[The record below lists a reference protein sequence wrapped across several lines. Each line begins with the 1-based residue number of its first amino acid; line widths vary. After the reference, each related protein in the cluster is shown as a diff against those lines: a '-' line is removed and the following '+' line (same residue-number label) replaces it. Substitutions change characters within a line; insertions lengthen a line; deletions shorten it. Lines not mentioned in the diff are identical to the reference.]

1 MSAPTPPPTILIVD
15 DSSGVR
21 LMLARLLAPHLSV
34 RLADGVS
41 SAMDALTP
49 ETALV
54 LSDVRM
60 PGESGLDLART
71 LREQRPNLPVVLMTG
86 VVEDELRAQA
96 LELGVLDVLRKPI
109 TPGTLFPALRGW
121 LGEGLEA
128 VAPAIAAQ
136 KIGVQA
142 ANAPLAQ
149 AAQPSEVGLP
159 THLDPEANRALMAGV
174 ALLPG
179 VAAVAH
185 YDAQGGWQEGQ
196 GAALPSDLGQSVRVL
211 VMAARISGPHLGTP
225 HLPRSV
231 QVEYQDRVLVALPLS
246 DGFLAVLVRDT
257 PGASTVKAWLRNHLS
272 GMPGM
277 IG

>member
-1 MSAPTPPPTILIVD
+1 MSAPTPPRTILIVD

-34 RLADGVS
+34 RLADGAS
-41 SAMDALTP
+41 SALDALTP

-71 LREQRPNLPVVLMTG
+71 LREQRPDLPVVLMTG

-121 LGEGLEA
+121 LGDGLDA
-128 VAPAIAAQ
+128 LAPAIAAQ
-136 KIGVQA
+136 A
-142 ANAPLAQ
+142 ANAPTSQ
-149 AAQPSEVGLP
+149 AAESPEVGLAHP
-159 THLDPEANRALMAGV
+159 LDSATNRALMAGLG
-174 ALLPG
+174 LLPG

-185 YDAQGGWQEGQ
+185 YDSQGGWQEGQ
-196 GAALPSDLGQSVRVL
+196 GAALPSELGQSVRVL
-211 VMAARISGPHLGTP
+211 AMAARISGPHLGTP
-225 HLPRSV
+225 HLPRAV
-231 QVEYQDRVLVALPLS
+231 QVEYQDRVLVVFPLA

-272 GMPGM
+272 GTPG
-277 IG
+277 IVG